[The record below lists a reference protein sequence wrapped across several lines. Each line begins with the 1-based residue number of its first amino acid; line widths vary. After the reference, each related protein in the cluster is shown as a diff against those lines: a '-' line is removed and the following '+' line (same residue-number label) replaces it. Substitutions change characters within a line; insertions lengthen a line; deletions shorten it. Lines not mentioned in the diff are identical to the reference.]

1 MVSPVASTMGE
12 CPAREYGTIT
22 SDQCLM
28 WHLMR
33 NADLTGI
40 CRSGGTH
47 AQMLFPSWSVG
58 DRLDLALRWALYRHP
73 STSWPLCLRCQI
85 IRANSQLKEGRGH
98 APIIHFL
105 YTRKEDPA
113 VIIDNTPLND
123 APNVCFLG
131 NTLSYK
137 VFSLSVVQTCSV
149 SGDNAWISGAR
160 TQVVFWLFAC

>member
-1 MVSPVASTMGE
+1 
-12 CPAREYGTIT
+12 
-22 SDQCLM
+22 
-28 WHLMR
+28 
-33 NADLTGI
+33 
-40 CRSGGTH
+40 
-47 AQMLFPSWSVG
+47 MLFPSWSVG
-58 DRLDLALRWALYRHP
+58 DRLRWTWLCAGLRHP

-137 VFSLSVVQTCSV
+137 VFSLSVVQTCNVAYQVTMFGFQVHAPRWFSGYWLVRRLYWCFRVLILCFLSV
-149 SGDNAWISGAR
+149 GRGGGH
-160 TQVVFWLFAC
+160 